1 MTSQDS
7 IPTILKAY
15 REIIDNALRGSLADE
30 SLPVYAM
37 LRYCMGWSDCEGE
50 KVNGITG
57 KAVRPSLC
65 MFACESTGGDAKYAV
80 PAAVALEL
88 IHNFSLIHD
97 EIQDHDEIRHHRDT
111 LWKVWGVPKA
121 LVAGNILRVVADKAL
136 EPLYQL
142 GRPEAMEIGRN
153 LVTEACLEMIEGQYL
168 DISFEGRLDIS
179 QDEYIGMISR
189 KTGALIRCSVNLG
202 SYIGSVYTSDALGV
216 ERVSRFREVGE
227 HLGYAFQIR
236 DDILG
241 VWGREE
247 DTGKQVGLDIR
258 RKKNSL
264 PIVHALATA
273 DKKELVVLKKIYSKD
288 VVSDNDVERVLDIL
302 KSLGSQ
308 KHAEDLAFQYCE
320 LAIKVLDTIDIDT
333 KSRGEMEDLIKFLLV
348 RTY

>member
-1 MTSQDS
+1 MKNKDG
-7 IPTILKAY
+7 IPTILKTY
-15 REIIDNALRGSLADE
+15 RNIINCALRGSLANE
-30 SLPVYAM
+30 SLPVYDM
-37 LRYCMGWSDCEGE
+37 LRYCMGWSDCQGE
-50 KVNGITG
+50 KVNGISG

-65 MFACESTGGDAKYAV
+65 MFACESTGGDVKYAV

-136 EPLYQL
+136 EPLHHL
-142 GRPEAMEIGRN
+142 AHPEAMEVGRN
-153 LVTEACLEMIEGQYL
+153 LLTEACLEMIEGQYL
-168 DISFEGRLDIS
+168 DISFEGRLNIS
-179 QDEYIGMISR
+179 QDEYMGMISR

-202 SYIGSVYTSDALGV
+202 SYIGSVYTSRALGV
-216 ERVSRFREVGE
+216 EYVSRFREVGE

-273 DKKELVVLKKIYSKD
+273 SNKELDILKKVYSRD
-288 VVSDNDVERVLDIL
+288 VVSDNDVEMVLDIL
-302 KSLGSQ
+302 ESLGSQ
-308 KHAEDLAFQYCE
+308 KHAEDLASQYCG
-320 LAIKVLDTIDIDT
+320 LALEAFDSIDINI